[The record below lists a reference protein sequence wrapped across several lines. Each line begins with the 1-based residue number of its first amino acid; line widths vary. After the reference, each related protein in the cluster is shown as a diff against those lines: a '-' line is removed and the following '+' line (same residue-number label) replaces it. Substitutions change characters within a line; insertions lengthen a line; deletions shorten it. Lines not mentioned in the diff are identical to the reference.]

1 MTVKEY
7 TTKLNNQKN
16 TYLVECA
23 EHICN
28 ECLDFP
34 QKCFDFINQAFDAS
48 HLSEEHFY
56 VIATDMKSNPIA
68 VFDVAHGSV
77 DGTYIQPRE
86 ILIRL
91 LLCGASAAILV
102 HNHPSGCPIPSEDDL
117 TTTARLKES
126 FQLIGLKLLDHIVV
140 GREDFY
146 SFRQR
151 GILMY

>member
-1 MTVKEY
+1 M
-7 TTKLNNQKN
+7 QKKRN
-16 TYLVECA
+16 
-23 EHICN
+23 
-28 ECLDFP
+28 
-34 QKCFDFINQAFDAS
+34 
-48 HLSEEHFY
+48 
-56 VIATDMKSNPIA
+56 
-68 VFDVAHGSV
+68 GSV

-146 SFRQR
+146 SFRQQ
-151 GILMY
+151 GILM